1 MEGYT
6 TLARQLCQLRGW
18 TGSAPPEMVARHA
31 AALAALPPLGQTLRT
46 PHELAVVLPQTFALP
61 SELAVQL
68 QLLARGS

>member
-18 TGSAPPEMVARHA
+18 TGSAPEMVARHA

-46 PHELAVVLPQTFALP
+46 PHELAVVLPQTFASP